1 MWAVG
6 QSGDDVGVG
15 GTPTATLIEHW
26 NGTAWS
32 VVPSPTVGT
41 SPYLNGVTATSA
53 SNVWAVG
60 YDTPAGTT
68 QPRTFSLN
76 WNGTAWTTVSSP
88 NVGAASRL
96 VSVST
101 KPGAAI
107 VWAAGYSGVSRSFNP
122 LALENP

>member
-1 MWAVG
+1 MIAVCTS
-6 QSGDDVGVG
+6 Q
-15 GTPTATLIEHW
+15 ATGLIQH
-26 NGTAWS
+26 
-32 VVPSPTVGT
+32 
-41 SPYLNGVTATSA
+41 
-53 SNVWAVG
+53 
-60 YDTPAGTT
+60 
-68 QPRTFSLN
+68 